1 MTDPAVDNVPGGTMK
16 VLVYI
21 ASSLALASSL
31 GGCATVTRGTTTQF
45 NVTSTP
51 PGAAVTTSTGFS
63 CSPTPCGMKVPRKDG
78 FDVTVTK
85 TGYTP
90 KTLHVRSVVAGGG
103 AAGMAGNIILGG
115 VIGMAVDGT
124 DGAMNDLRPNPL
136 TVTLQ
141 PTASAAASPPAAQ
154 PASDPQ
160 SAPAPATATP

>member
-1 MTDPAVDNVPGGTMK
+1 MK

-124 DGAMNDLRPNPL
+124 DGAMNDLTPNPL
-136 TVTLQ
+136 DITLE
-141 PTASAAASPPAAQ
+141 PEAAAQA
-154 PASDPQ
+154 
-160 SAPAPATATP
+160 APAPASQPASPAAAAAVPTPTAKP